1 MIRVSA
7 GTLIFIMKRGL
18 WLWCLMPLSTIFQLY
33 RGSQFYW
40 WRKLEYDYPEKTTN
54 LSHEERDYHILAMH
68 VHVLI
73 NIKWIPINIDF
84 TSNLAQ
90 KRVF

>member
-1 MIRVSA
+1 MYCPIYHP
-7 GTLIFIMKRGL
+7 GFGL
-18 WLWCLMPLSTIFQLY
+18 YIL
-33 RGSQFYW
+33 
-40 WRKLEYDYPEKTTN
+40 YPEKTTN
-54 LSHEERDYHILAMH
+54 LSHEERDYHVLAMH